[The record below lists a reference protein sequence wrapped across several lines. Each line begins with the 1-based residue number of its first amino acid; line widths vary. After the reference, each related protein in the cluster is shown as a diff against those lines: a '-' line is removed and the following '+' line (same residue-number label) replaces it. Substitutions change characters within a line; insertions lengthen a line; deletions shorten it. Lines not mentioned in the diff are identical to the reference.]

1 MNKSTLFKISVMA
14 CLFMLTD
21 FTFSTELVID
31 NFNYSAGPLAANG
44 GWTSFILQTGSEK
57 SAAIEEVAV
66 VDVPLVYAGY
76 LSSNTGKS
84 IVLDGLNKDVYRLF
98 PYIDGVTSNKTSGGA
113 DISTGG
119 RVANGDVYAAMLINM
134 ERAFYGAGDPEDTKG
149 DCFFAFGSNTWGI
162 GAAGRIYTR
171 KMGNGYQ
178 IGVTRAGN
186 AKTVWDATER
196 NLNTTYL
203 IILKYSIV
211 ASPNGEKNDRV
222 YLAINPVLGATEPTW
237 IANDA
242 TDANAELPSIV
253 GAVQFLQK
261 INTSANNPLTV
272 TARLKVSGLRVAT
285 TWDEVGQLN
294 PSNGIHENDKNDF
307 NVYSKDEKI
316 IISTTESKSI
326 QIYDLAGKMLFSQ
339 TTNREVTEFSPKNKG
354 VFVVVVNNQKFKVI
368 V

>member
-1 MNKSTLFKISVMA
+1 MKKNTTFNLLALTFV
-14 CLFMLTD
+14 LMLSQ
-21 FTFSTELVID
+21 FVNSAELITD
-31 NFNYSAGPLAANG
+31 NFNYTNGPLATNG

-57 SAAIEEVAV
+57 SAAIDEVTV
-66 VDVPLVYAGY
+66 VEGPLVYAGY

-98 PYIDGVTSNKTSGGA
+98 PYIDGVTTNKTSGNL
-113 DISTGG
+113 DIATGG
-119 RVANGDVYAAMLINM
+119 RVASGNVYAAMLINM

-149 DCFFAFGSNTWGI
+149 DCFFAFGANTWGI

-171 KMGNGYQ
+171 KLGNGYQ

-196 NLNTTYL
+196 SLGTTYL
-203 IILKYSIV
+203 VVLKYSII

-242 TDANAELPSIV
+242 TDANAELPNIV
-253 GAVQFLQK
+253 GAVQFIQK

-272 TARLKVSGLRVAT
+272 TAKLKVSGLRVAT
-285 TWDEVGQLN
+285 TWAEVGELN
-294 PSNGIHENDKNDF
+294 PSNGLNNYSIENNRIYI
-307 NVYSKDEKI
+307 NNEKI
-316 IISTTESKSI
+316 VISGQKSDQI
-326 QIYDLAGKMLFSQ
+326 QVFDIFGKMIYSQ
-339 TTNREVTEFSPKNKG
+339 ISIDNITEFTPMSKG
-354 VFVVVVNNQKFKVI
+354 IYIVKVNDNTYKVI
-368 V
+368 F